1 MQAMQQSWDD
11 MTVEEKLDYL
21 RDMLTTFATRQNLTG
36 VLTQIQELQG
46 VISQLEKRVTSL
58 ENRPAV
64 GS

>member
-11 MTVEEKLDYL
+11 MTIEEKLDYL
-21 RDMLTTFATRQNLTG
+21 RHMLTTFAIRQNLTG

>member
-1 MQAMQQSWDD
+1 
-11 MTVEEKLDYL
+11 
-21 RDMLTTFATRQNLTG
+21 MLTTFAIRQNLTG

>member
-11 MTVEEKLDYL
+11 MTIEEKLDYL
-21 RDMLTTFATRQNLTG
+21 RNMLTTFAIRQNLTG

>member
-21 RDMLTTFATRQNLTG
+21 RNMLTTFATRQNLTG

>member
-1 MQAMQQSWDD
+1 MQQSWDD
-11 MTVEEKLDYL
+11 MTIEEKLDYL
-21 RDMLTTFATRQNLTG
+21 RNMLTTFAIRQNLTG